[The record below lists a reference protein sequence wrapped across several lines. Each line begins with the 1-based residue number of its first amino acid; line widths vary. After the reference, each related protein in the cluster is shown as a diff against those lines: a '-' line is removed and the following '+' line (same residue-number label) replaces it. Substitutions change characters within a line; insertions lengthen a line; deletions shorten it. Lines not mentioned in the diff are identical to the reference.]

1 MKHNVTMATPTFANP
16 GKTVI
21 KPISLAHVFLK
32 TEPSKMQIM
41 EANYQTFFS
50 ATIQYENDMLY
61 FLA

>member
-1 MKHNVTMATPTFANP
+1 MATPTFANP

-41 EANYQTFFS
+41 EAYYQTFFS
-50 ATIQYENDMLY
+50 ATIQYENDMLC